1 MKKLAFI
8 ALVSV
13 LVISMFALVSCN
25 DNEPAAPVSEY
36 TVIFE
41 SNGGTGYENILSKGQ
56 KIELPTP
63 VKDGFTFDGW
73 YTSSDFSSDKLEG
86 IWLPTADSTL
96 YAKWTPLNT
105 YTVKFITRGADP
117 INDMEVYKA
126 ITLPTPSRSNA
137 YFIGWYDNPGYT
149 GEPLGETYM
158 PTADVTL
165 YALWSEKNPDPVLYF
180 KSNGGTKYVELH
192 TNRKPVELP
201 VPEREYFDFA
211 GWYLDA
217 DFSGERLEGTM
228 SLENDTTIYAKWTK
242 KNGVTEVIFSTEGQ
256 TTHNPGYSVDG
267 STIELP
273 TPSNYGYKFLG
284 WYDGNNKVETPYKP
298 TKDTTLTAK
307 WEKVTY
313 VYVYYGLKSD
323 YVRYERKKGDT
334 FSVDD
339 IDEKCRESIYEGS
352 VECPFLGLSY
362 ENGKAF
368 SSNTVLGDEHL
379 ILVAKYDV
387 SGRPILTRFEE
398 RADGTLL
405 CTGKGVAN
413 VVLPDSPIGVIS
425 ADIYMQKGVSGGI
438 GLCVRQ
444 TLNGYDYP
452 HEQAGNE
459 YIAAVLVPNG
469 GGIQMSR
476 VKDGKWNAIAT
487 ISLGSLSKKWQD
499 KFNAAASG
507 ELMCVTLTVKNYEN
521 KFEVYIDG
529 ELQYTC
535 ADASILSL
543 FTGKG
548 FGIRSTTVGA
558 YYKNFNYSE
567 DVNAELP
574 LVSPIE
580 EQ

>member
-1 MKKLAFI
+1 MKKIIFI
-8 ALVSV
+8 ALAAIIA
-13 LVISMFALVSCN
+13 ISMLVLVSC
-25 DNEPAAPVSEY
+25 DEKEPAAPVPEY
-36 TVIFE
+36 NVIFE
-41 SNGGTGYENILSKGQ
+41 SNGGTEYEDILSKGQ

-63 VKDGFTFDGW
+63 SRDGFTFDGW
-73 YTSSDFSSDKLEG
+73 YISSDLSGDKLEG
-86 IWLPTADSTL
+86 IFLPASDTTL
-96 YAKWTPLNT
+96 YAKWTPINT
-105 YTVKFITRGADP
+105 YTIKFNTRGAEP

-192 TNRKPVELP
+192 TKRSPVELP
-201 VPEREYFDFA
+201 TPEKEYFNFE
-211 GWYLDA
+211 GWYLEA
-217 DFSGERLEGTM
+217 DFSGERLADVI
-228 SLENDTTIYAKWTK
+228 SLENDMTIYAKWSK
-242 KNGVTEVIFSTEGQ
+242 KDGVTEVIFSTDGQ
-256 TTHNPGYSVDG
+256 TTHNPGYSVGG

-284 WYDGNNKVETPYKP
+284 WYDGDNKVESPYKP

-313 VYVYYGLKSD
+313 VYVYYGLTSD
-323 YVRYERKKGDT
+323 YVRYELKKGDT
-334 FSVDD
+334 FSIED
-339 IDEKCRESIYEGS
+339 IDEKCKESIYEGE

-368 SSNTVLGDEHL
+368 DSETVVGDDHL

-387 SGRPILTRFEE
+387 SARPILTRFEE
-398 RADGTLL
+398 KLGGLL
-405 CTGKGVAN
+405 CTAKGVAN
-413 VVLPDSPIGVIS
+413 LVLPDSAVGVIS
-425 ADIYMQKGVSGGI
+425 ADLYVEKGASGGAGI
-438 GLCVRQ
+438 CVRQ

-459 YIAAVLVPNG
+459 YIAAVLVPSNG
-469 GGIQMSR
+469 SIQMSR
-476 VKDGKWNAIAT
+476 VKDGKWTAIAT
-487 ISLGSLSKKWQD
+487 IALGSLSKNWQN

-507 ELMCVTLTVKNYEN
+507 ELMLVSVAVKNYEN

-558 YYKNFNYSE
+558 LFVNFNYSE

-574 LVSPIE
+574 LVSPIK